1 VKVNLRGNPEAL
13 GDEVSPGT
21 LSAIAALPPSFGDAS
36 LPEGE
41 RRRALADWI
50 TSPANPLTPR
60 VIANRLWHHHFG
72 TGLVDTPSDFGL
84 GGGQPS
90 HPELLDW
97 LAAEVAARK
106 WSLKAMHR
114 LICTSHAYRQRSID
128 VPEAAAALAIDA
140 DNRLLWRQSPRRL
153 DAESLRDA
161 TLAVTGCLNPEMH
174 GPGYRDFDYEEAYA
188 PIYRYITPDSP
199 ELWRRSIYRFIVRS
213 TPHSFM
219 TTLDC
224 PNPANLTPARIETT
238 TALQSLALMNN
249 DFMLRQAGHFAKR
262 LEREAGTDPAAQ
274 VRRGFALAFSREPD
288 NAELTAAVALVESQG
303 LAQLCRMLFNAN
315 EFVSVD

>member
-1 VKVNLRGNPEAL
+1 MPE
-13 GDEVSPGT
+13 S
-21 LSAIAALPPSFGDAS
+21 
-36 LPEGE
+36 
-41 RRRALADWI
+41 
-50 TSPANPLTPR
+50 
-60 VIANRLWHHHFG
+60 
-72 TGLVDTPSDFGL
+72 
-84 GGGQPS
+84 
-90 HPELLDW
+90 
-97 LAAEVAARK
+97 
-106 WSLKAMHR
+106 
-114 LICTSHAYRQRSID
+114 
-128 VPEAAAALAIDA
+128 AAALAIDA

-199 ELWRRSIYRFIVRS
+199 ALWRRSIYRFVVRS

-238 TALQSLALMNN
+238 TALQSLALLNN

-262 LEREAGTDPAAQ
+262 LEREAGADPAAQ
-274 VRRGFALAFSREPD
+274 VRRGFALAFTREPD
-288 NAELTAAVALVESQG
+288 DAEFTAAVALVRSQG